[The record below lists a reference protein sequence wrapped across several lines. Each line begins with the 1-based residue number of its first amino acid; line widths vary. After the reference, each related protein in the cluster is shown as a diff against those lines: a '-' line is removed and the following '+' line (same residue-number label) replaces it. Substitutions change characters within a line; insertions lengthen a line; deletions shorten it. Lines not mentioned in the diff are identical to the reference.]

1 MLLTPADK
9 GLAGGE
15 MEQLSSLIRRAL
27 DDMRVYQGRLLRDPA
42 VAQVSLAGA
51 PHALVPTRV
60 VAQAFPEALQDL
72 VGADCAPL
80 VMYRLGHLIGQTQAA
95 AFFAER
101 AIDPTDLPY
110 RVLTGPFHI
119 AWAGYADVDLL
130 VWEPHADGRFAVLWE
145 SDNSC
150 CAREV
155 ARERRRTRACHLP
168 AGYSAGWCTEAA
180 GLSLPVA
187 WKASATAGSWSGTPR
202 TCTSACSTHAST
214 SRPTATRSHP
224 PAPSPRCRPD
234 LIPVAP
240 RKSAMLCSVEAS
252 GPCCSSE
259 ASKNSSASL

>member
-1 MLLTPADK
+1 MWTRTCLRASMLLTPADK

-42 VAQVSLAGA
+42 VAQVSLAGV

-60 VAQAFPEALQDL
+60 LAQAFPEALQDL

-155 ARERRRTRACHLP
+155 ARKHRRTRACHLP
-168 AGYSAGWCTEAA
+168 AGYSAGWCTEAT
-180 GLSLPVA
+180 GLPLETCELACRVEGVGHCRFLVGHAAHMHERVLDPRFHQP
-187 WKASATAGSWSGTPR
+187 TDRYTITPAR
-202 TCTSACSTHAST
+202 T
-214 SRPTATRSHP
+214 
-224 PAPSPRCRPD
+224 
-234 LIPVAP
+234 VAP
-240 RKSAMLCSVEAS
+240 MPA
-252 GPCCSSE
+252 
-259 ASKNSSASL
+259 